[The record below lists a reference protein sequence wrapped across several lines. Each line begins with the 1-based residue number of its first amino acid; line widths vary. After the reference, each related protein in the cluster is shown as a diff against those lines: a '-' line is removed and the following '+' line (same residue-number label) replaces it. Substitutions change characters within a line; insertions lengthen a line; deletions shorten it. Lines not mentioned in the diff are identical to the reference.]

1 MINKK
6 SDITLVITDFLEYC
20 EIERNLSPTTALKY
34 DYRLGRFIS
43 WLKDF
48 KHKDEIQLADVS
60 LDVIRKFRVYL
71 SRRELKES
79 TRYNYLVTLRSFLK
93 FLVKHDYPAVEPEKI
108 ELGRHTPARSLKF
121 LKPEDLALLLKQP
134 NVSKIVGLRDRAILE
149 LFFSTGLRVSELAG
163 LNRDSLD
170 FKHGEFTVIGK
181 GRRRR
186 VVFLS
191 EDASLWLKKYL
202 DNRDDEYVPLFIK
215 YSGPPTD
222 VFVEI
227 EGEDGMSA
235 SEGSRNDETEDDSMD
250 GLSEDEK
257 LKTQPLSKRI
267 GKIEM
272 ELQDPDGERFRLSVR
287 SIQRLVKKYALKAG
301 INVDVTPHV
310 LRHSFATDLLSAGAD
325 LRTVQESLG
334 HKNVST
340 TQIYTHVTNTQ
351 LKNAHHRFHGT
362 WRHKEESGDVSLNE
376 SEEESESKSEP
387 EMT

>member
-1 MINKK
+1 MVNKN
-6 SDITLVITDFLEYC
+6 SDIALIITDFLEYC
-20 EIERNLSPTTALKY
+20 EIERNLSPATARKY
-34 DYRLGRFIS
+34 DYRLSRFIS
-43 WLKDF
+43 WLKEF
-48 KHKDEIQLADVS
+48 KHKDEITLSDIS

-121 LKPEDLALLLKQP
+121 LTPEDLELLLKQP
-134 NVSKIVGLRDRAILE
+134 NVTKIVGLRDRAILE

-163 LNRDSLD
+163 LNRDNID
-170 FKHGEFTVIGK
+170 FKRGEFTVIGK

-191 EDASLWLKKYL
+191 EDASFWLKKYL
-202 DNRDDEYVPLFIK
+202 DSRDDEYVPLFIK

-222 VFVEI
+222 VFVDT
-227 EGEDGMSA
+227 EGEDDMSV
-235 SEGSRNDETEDDSMD
+235 SKGSRSDETDDDSMD
-250 GLSEDEK
+250 DLPEDEK
-257 LKTQPLSKRI
+257 LRTQPLSKRI

-351 LKNAHHRFHGT
+351 LKNAHQRFHGT
-362 WRHKEESGDVSLNE
+362 WRHKQDFEDVPLNE
-376 SEEESESKSEP
+376 PDEDLKVKSDSK
-387 EMT
+387 